1 MTYCRRRQ
9 KHKRIKWII
18 ALTAAAIAFRC
29 LAQEAAQTFDVLIAA
44 ETAVENGGTVAAGLT
59 PLQPETALNL
69 NGVELT
75 GYFEDKAA
83 VFDGARNTE
92 NGKSVGLPEPYKA
105 DTGGAAVLEQNK
117 LLTVEGDKAKLLSLL
132 PLLFDAEQAVGTE
145 REQTRPSFPTLSER
159 AERDDAETYDS
170 SAIAVNEQQDEVA
183 FTLAECP
190 VRMDWDNNVVVYQS
204 EVVKSVNGQEVE
216 RQGCQD
222 SDFPIDILRAYSL
235 CADDVV
241 LADKKAFKMY
251 KPYFLDKGEQK
262 FLKECTRDEEQAFDI
277 KENLDCLP
285 QIDMNGK
292 KVLEQSY
299 LYYTDDTDRAVTVS
313 ECQTRDTTRTFDLRF
328 TYDTCSIR
336 VDGEKNVAYQ
346 QGKYVYDKDGTTIDV
361 TSCQDSDLTY
371 PVSDEFC
378 YYRDNLAA
386 KKAVR
391 YERKKVNTVNGLHY
405 LTDCQ
410 PVSQTDIFETF
421 DGCEGLHKDD
431 FTAGFSYGYSQYYYV
446 NDKNARVYLTEC
458 AVNAAT
464 YPHQAVIE
472 DWQVDFENLNAT
484 SLIAYYI
491 DLPSGRIKIADA
503 AVTKDSIAVP
513 LARQSEQI
521 VKTDEYTD
529 AGCWRNYKQELLETY
544 LLPNGK
550 TIENRT
556 SLTETSPVY
565 ICRDEEQEGTA
576 SYCAYR
582 NCSGF
587 SCILLGRYRTY
598 TATYTRTLSNHK
610 ETGASVCSAWTQ
622 TAISSQKSETCDKS
636 RPCGT
641 SYILNGTCVNG
652 QAAPDEQCK

>member
-1 MTYCRRRQ
+1 MRKRRQ

-29 LAQEAAQTFDVLIAA
+29 LAQEAAQNFDVLIAV

-59 PLQPETALNL
+59 LLQPETALNL

-105 DTGGAAVLEQNK
+105 DIGGAAVLEQNK
-117 LLTVEGDKAKLLSLL
+117 VLTVEGDKEKLLSLL
-132 PLLFDAEQAVGTE
+132 SLLFNAEPAAGTE
-145 REQTRPSFPTLSER
+145 REQMRPFIPPLSER
-159 AERDDAETYDS
+159 AERDDKETYDS

-190 VRMDWDNNVVVYQS
+190 VRVDWDNNVVVYQS

-235 CADDVV
+235 CTDDVV

-346 QGKYVYDKDGTTIDV
+346 QGKYVYDKDGTTMDV

-391 YERKKVNTVNGLHY
+391 YERKKVNTVSGLHY

-410 PVSQTDIFETF
+410 PVSQTDILETF

-431 FTAGFSYGYSQYYYV
+431 FTVGFSYGYSRYYYV

-458 AVNAAT
+458 AVNATT

-491 DLPSGRIKIADA
+491 DLPSGRVKISDA

-587 SCILLGRYRTY
+587 SCTLLGRYRTY

-622 TAISSQKSETCDKS
+622 TAISSQKSKTCDKS

>member
-44 ETAVENGGTVAAGLT
+44 ETTVENGGTVAAGLT

-190 VRMDWDNNVVVYQS
+190 VRVDWDNNVVVYQS
-204 EVVKSVNGQEVE
+204 EVVKSVNGLEVE

-251 KPYFLDKGEQK
+251 KPYFPDKGEQK

-361 TSCQDSDLTY
+361 TSCQDSDKTY
-371 PVSDEFC
+371 PIADEFC

-391 YERKKVNTVNGLHY
+391 YERKKVNTVSGLHY

-410 PVSQTDIFETF
+410 PVSQTDILETF

-431 FTAGFSYGYSQYYYV
+431 FTAGFSYGYSRYYYV

-458 AVNAAT
+458 AVNATT

-491 DLPSGRIKIADA
+491 DLPSGRVKISDA

-513 LARQSEQI
+513 LAKQSERV
-521 VKTDEYTD
+521 VKTDEYSD

-550 TIENRT
+550 TI
-556 SLTETSPVY
+556 
-565 ICRDEEQEGTA
+565 
-576 SYCAYR
+576 
-582 NCSGF
+582 
-587 SCILLGRYRTY
+587 
-598 TATYTRTLSNHK
+598 
-610 ETGASVCSAWTQ
+610 
-622 TAISSQKSETCDKS
+622 
-636 RPCGT
+636 
-641 SYILNGTCVNG
+641 
-652 QAAPDEQCK
+652 

>member
-190 VRMDWDNNVVVYQS
+190 VRVDWDNNVVVYQS

-235 CADDVV
+235 CADDAV

-346 QGKYVYDKDGTTIDV
+346 QGKYVYDKDGTTMDV

-391 YERKKVNTVNGLHY
+391 YERKKVNTVSGLHY

-410 PVSQTDIFETF
+410 PVSQTDILETF

-431 FTAGFSYGYSQYYYV
+431 FTAGFSYGYSRYYYV
-446 NDKNARVYLTEC
+446 NDKNARVYLTKCEP
-458 AVNAAT
+458 NAST
-464 YPHQAVIE
+464 YQHQAVIE
-472 DWQVDFENLNAT
+472 DWQPDFETMKAT

-622 TAISSQKSETCDKS
+622 TAISSQKSKTCDKS

>member
-1 MTYCRRRQ
+1 MRKRRQ

-29 LAQEAAQTFDVLIAA
+29 LAQEAAQNFDVLIAV

-59 PLQPETALNL
+59 LLQPETALNL

-105 DTGGAAVLEQNK
+105 DIGGAAVLEQNK
-117 LLTVEGDKAKLLSLL
+117 VLTVEGDKEKLLSLL
-132 PLLFDAEQAVGTE
+132 SLLFNAEPAAGTE
-145 REQTRPSFPTLSER
+145 REQMRPFIPPLSER
-159 AERDDAETYDS
+159 AERDDKETYDS

-190 VRMDWDNNVVVYQS
+190 VRVDWDNNVVVYQS

-262 FLKECTRDEEQAFDI
+262 FLKECTRDEEQVFDI
-277 KENLDCLP
+277 KESLDCLP

-391 YERKKVNTVNGLHY
+391 YERKKVNTVSGLHY

-410 PVSQTDIFETF
+410 PVSQTDILETF

-431 FTAGFSYGYSQYYYV
+431 FTARFSYGYSRYYYV

-458 AVNAAT
+458 AVNATT

-491 DLPSGRIKIADA
+491 DLPSGRVKISDA

-622 TAISSQKSETCDKS
+622 TAISSQKSKTCDKS

-641 SYILNGTCVNG
+641 SYILNGTCING

>member
-1 MTYCRRRQ
+1 MRRRRQ

-18 ALTAAAIAFRC
+18 ALTAAAIAFKC
-29 LAQEAAQTFDVLIAA
+29 FAQEAAQTFDVLIAA
-44 ETAVENGGTVAAGLT
+44 ETTVENGGAVAAGLT
-59 PLQPETALNL
+59 PLQPETTLDL
-69 NGVELT
+69 TDVELT
-75 GYFEDKAA
+75 GYFEDKSA
-83 VFDGARNTE
+83 VLNGARNTQ

-105 DTGGAAVLEQNK
+105 DIGGAAVLEQNK
-117 LLTVEGDKAKLLSLL
+117 VLTVEGDKEKLLSLL
-132 PLLFDAEQAVGTE
+132 SLLFNAEPAAGTE
-145 REQTRPSFPTLSER
+145 QEQIRPFIPPLSER
-159 AERDDAETYDS
+159 AERDDEETYDS

-183 FTLAECP
+183 FTLADCP
-190 VRMDWDNNVVVYQS
+190 VRVDWDNNVVVYQS

-361 TSCQDSDLTY
+361 TSCQDGDKTY

-410 PVSQTDIFETF
+410 PVSQTDIFETSEE
-421 DGCEGLHKDD
+421 CEGLHKDD
-431 FTAGFSYGYSQYYYV
+431 FTAGFSYGYSRYYYV

-458 AVNAAT
+458 AVNATT

-491 DLPSGRIKIADA
+491 DLPSGRVKISDA

-587 SCILLGRYRTY
+587 SCILSGRYRTY

-622 TAISSQKSETCDKS
+622 TAISSQKSKTCDKS

>member
-44 ETAVENGGTVAAGLT
+44 ETTVENGGTVAAGLT

-190 VRMDWDNNVVVYQS
+190 VRVDWDNNVVVYQI

-361 TSCQDSDLTY
+361 TSCQDSDKTY
-371 PVSDEFC
+371 PIADEFC

-391 YERKKVNTVNGLHY
+391 YERKKVNTVSGLHY

-410 PVSQTDIFETF
+410 PVSQTDILETF

-431 FTAGFSYGYSQYYYV
+431 FTAGFSYGYSRYYYV

-458 AVNAAT
+458 AVNATT

-491 DLPSGRIKIADA
+491 DLPSGRVKISDA

-622 TAISSQKSETCDKS
+622 TAISSQKSKTCDQS

>member
-1 MTYCRRRQ
+1 MRKRRQ

-29 LAQEAAQTFDVLIAA
+29 LAQEAAQNFDVLIAA

-59 PLQPETALNL
+59 LLQPETALNL

-145 REQTRPSFPTLSER
+145 REQTRPFFPTLSER

-190 VRMDWDNNVVVYQS
+190 VRVDWDNNVVVYQS

-277 KENLDCLP
+277 KENLNCLP

-361 TSCQDSDLTY
+361 TACQDSDLTY

-391 YERKKVNTVNGLHY
+391 YERKKVNTVSGLHY

-410 PVSQTDIFETF
+410 PVSQTDILETF

-431 FTAGFSYGYSQYYYV
+431 FTAGFSYGYSRYYYV
-446 NDKNARVYLTEC
+446 NDKNARVYLTKCEP
-458 AVNAAT
+458 NAST
-464 YPHQAVIE
+464 YQHQAVIE

-491 DLPSGRIKIADA
+491 DLPSGRVKISDA

-622 TAISSQKSETCDKS
+622 TAISSQKSKTCDKS

-652 QAAPDEQCK
+652 QAEPDEQCK

>member
-132 PLLFDAEQAVGTE
+132 PLLFDAKQAVGTE

-190 VRMDWDNNVVVYQS
+190 VRVDWDNNVVVYQS

-346 QGKYVYDKDGTTIDV
+346 QGKYVYDRDGTTIDV
-361 TSCQDSDLTY
+361 TSCQDSDKTY
-371 PVSDEFC
+371 PIADEFC

-391 YERKKVNTVNGLHY
+391 YERKKVNTVSGLHY

-410 PVSQTDIFETF
+410 PVSQTDILETF

-431 FTAGFSYGYSQYYYV
+431 FTAGFSYGYSRYYYV

-458 AVNAAT
+458 AVNATT

-484 SLIAYYI
+484 SLIAYYKI
-491 DLPSGRIKIADA
+491 GRAH
-503 AVTKDSIAVP
+503 V
-513 LARQSEQI
+513 
-521 VKTDEYTD
+521 
-529 AGCWRNYKQELLETY
+529 
-544 LLPNGK
+544 
-550 TIENRT
+550 
-556 SLTETSPVY
+556 
-565 ICRDEEQEGTA
+565 
-576 SYCAYR
+576 
-582 NCSGF
+582 
-587 SCILLGRYRTY
+587 
-598 TATYTRTLSNHK
+598 
-610 ETGASVCSAWTQ
+610 
-622 TAISSQKSETCDKS
+622 
-636 RPCGT
+636 
-641 SYILNGTCVNG
+641 
-652 QAAPDEQCK
+652 

>member
-1 MTYCRRRQ
+1 MRKRRQ

-44 ETAVENGGTVAAGLT
+44 ETAVENGGAVAAGLT
-59 PLQPETALNL
+59 PLQPETTLDL
-69 NGVELT
+69 TDVELT
-75 GYFEDKAA
+75 GYFEDKSA
-83 VFDGARNTE
+83 VLNGARNTQ

-105 DTGGAAVLEQNK
+105 DIGGAAVLEQNK
-117 LLTVEGDKAKLLSLL
+117 VLTVEGDKEKLLSLL
-132 PLLFDAEQAVGTE
+132 SLLFNAEPAAGTE
-145 REQTRPSFPTLSER
+145 REQMRPFIPPLSER

-190 VRMDWDNNVVVYQS
+190 VRVDWDNNVVVYQS

-391 YERKKVNTVNGLHY
+391 YERKKVNTVSGLHY

-410 PVSQTDIFETF
+410 PVSQTDILETF

-431 FTAGFSYGYSQYYYV
+431 FTAGFSYGYSRYYYV

-458 AVNAAT
+458 AVNATT

-491 DLPSGRIKIADA
+491 DLPSGRVKISDA

-521 VKTDEYTD
+521 VKTNEYTD

-622 TAISSQKSETCDKS
+622 TAISSQKSKTCDQS

>member
-1 MTYCRRRQ
+1 MTYYRRRQ

-44 ETAVENGGTVAAGLT
+44 ETTVENGGTVAAGLT
-59 PLQPETALNL
+59 PLQPETTLDL
-69 NGVELT
+69 TDVELT
-75 GYFEDKAA
+75 GYFEDKSA
-83 VFDGARNTE
+83 VLNGARNTQ

-105 DTGGAAVLEQNK
+105 DIGGAAVLEQNK
-117 LLTVEGDKAKLLSLL
+117 VLTVEGDKEKLLSLL
-132 PLLFDAEQAVGTE
+132 SLLFNAEPAAGTE
-145 REQTRPSFPTLSER
+145 REQMRPFIPPLSER

-190 VRMDWDNNVVVYQS
+190 VRVDWDNNVVVYQN

-391 YERKKVNTVNGLHY
+391 YERKKVNTVSGLHY

-410 PVSQTDIFETF
+410 PVSQTDILETF

-431 FTAGFSYGYSQYYYV
+431 FTAGFSYGYSRYYYV

-458 AVNAAT
+458 AVNATT

-491 DLPSGRIKIADA
+491 DLPSGRVKISDA

-521 VKTDEYTD
+521 VKTNEYTD

>member
-1 MTYCRRRQ
+1 MTYYRRRQ

-44 ETAVENGGTVAAGLT
+44 ETTVENGGTVAAGLT

-132 PLLFDAEQAVGTE
+132 PLLFNAEPAAGTE
-145 REQTRPSFPTLSER
+145 REQMRPFIPPLSER
-159 AERDDAETYDS
+159 AERDDEETYDS

-190 VRMDWDNNVVVYQS
+190 VRVDWDNNVVVYQS

-262 FLKECTRDEEQAFDI
+262 FLKECTRDEEPAFDI

-361 TSCQDSDLTY
+361 TACQDSDLTY

-391 YERKKVNTVNGLHY
+391 YERKKVNTVSGLHY

-410 PVSQTDIFETF
+410 PVSQTDILETF

-431 FTAGFSYGYSQYYYV
+431 FTAGFSYGYSRYYYV
-446 NDKNARVYLTEC
+446 NDKNARVYLTKCEP
-458 AVNAAT
+458 NAST
-464 YPHQAVIE
+464 YQHQAVIE

-491 DLPSGRIKIADA
+491 DLPSGRVKISDA

-622 TAISSQKSETCDKS
+622 TAISSQKSKTCDKS

-652 QAAPDEQCK
+652 QAEPDEQCK

>member
-1 MTYCRRRQ
+1 MRKRRQ

-59 PLQPETALNL
+59 LLQPETALNL

-92 NGKSVGLPEPYKA
+92 NGKSVGLPEQYKA

-145 REQTRPSFPTLSER
+145 REQTRPFFPTLSER

-190 VRMDWDNNVVVYQS
+190 VRVDWDNNVVVYQS

-235 CADDVV
+235 CTDDVV

-346 QGKYVYDKDGTTIDV
+346 QGKYVYDKDGTTMDV

-391 YERKKVNTVNGLHY
+391 YERKKVNTVSGLHY

-410 PVSQTDIFETF
+410 PVSQTDILETF

-431 FTAGFSYGYSQYYYV
+431 FTVGFSYGYSRYYYV

-458 AVNAAT
+458 AVNATT

-491 DLPSGRIKIADA
+491 DLPSGRVKISDA

-587 SCILLGRYRTY
+587 SCTLLGRYRTY

-622 TAISSQKSETCDKS
+622 TAISSQKSKTCDKS

>member
-1 MTYCRRRQ
+1 MTYYRRRQ

-44 ETAVENGGTVAAGLT
+44 ETTVENGGTVAAGLT

-132 PLLFDAEQAVGTE
+132 PLLFNAEPAAGTE
-145 REQTRPSFPTLSER
+145 REQMRPFIPPLSER
-159 AERDDAETYDS
+159 AERDDEETYDS

-190 VRMDWDNNVVVYQS
+190 VRVDWDNNVVVYQS

-361 TSCQDSDLTY
+361 TACQDSDLTY

-391 YERKKVNTVNGLHY
+391 YERKKVNTVSGLHY

-410 PVSQTDIFETF
+410 PVSQTDILETF

-431 FTAGFSYGYSQYYYV
+431 FTAGFSYGYSRYYYV
-446 NDKNARVYLTEC
+446 NDKNARVYLTKCEP
-458 AVNAAT
+458 NAST
-464 YPHQAVIE
+464 YQHQAVIE

-491 DLPSGRIKIADA
+491 DLPSGRVKISDA

-610 ETGASVCSAWTQ
+610 ETGASICSAWTQ
-622 TAISSQKSETCDKS
+622 TAISSQKSKTCDKS

-652 QAAPDEQCK
+652 QAEPDEQCK

>member
-59 PLQPETALNL
+59 LLQPETALNL

-132 PLLFDAEQAVGTE
+132 PLLFNAEPAAGTE
-145 REQTRPSFPTLSER
+145 REQMRPFIPTLSER

-190 VRMDWDNNVVVYQS
+190 VRVDWDNNVVVYQS

-262 FLKECTRDEEQAFDI
+262 FLKECTRDEEQVFDI
-277 KENLDCLP
+277 KESLDCLP

-361 TSCQDSDLTY
+361 TSCQDSDKTY
-371 PVSDEFC
+371 PIADEFC

-391 YERKKVNTVNGLHY
+391 YERKKVNTVSGLHY

-410 PVSQTDIFETF
+410 PVSQTDILETF

-431 FTAGFSYGYSQYYYV
+431 FTAGFSYGYSRYYYV

-458 AVNAAT
+458 AVNATT

-491 DLPSGRIKIADA
+491 DLPSGRVKISDA

-622 TAISSQKSETCDKS
+622 TAISSQKSKTCDQS

>member
-59 PLQPETALNL
+59 LLQPETALNL

-117 LLTVEGDKAKLLSLL
+117 VLTVEGDKEKLLSLL
-132 PLLFDAEQAVGTE
+132 SLLFNAEPAAGTE
-145 REQTRPSFPTLSER
+145 REQMRPFIPPLSER
-159 AERDDAETYDS
+159 AERDDEETYDS

-190 VRMDWDNNVVVYQS
+190 VRVDWDNNVVVYQN

-313 ECQTRDTTRTFDLRF
+313 ECQTRDTTRTFDLRL

-410 PVSQTDIFETF
+410 PVSQTDIFETSEE
-421 DGCEGLHKDD
+421 CEGLHKDD
-431 FTAGFSYGYSQYYYV
+431 FTAGFSYGYSRYYYV

-458 AVNAAT
+458 AVNATT

-491 DLPSGRIKIADA
+491 DLPSGRVKISDA

-622 TAISSQKSETCDKS
+622 TAISSQKSKTCDQS

>member
-92 NGKSVGLPEPYKA
+92 NGKSVGLPEAYKA

-145 REQTRPSFPTLSER
+145 REQTRPSFPILSER

-190 VRMDWDNNVVVYQS
+190 VRVDWDNNVVVYQS

-235 CADDVV
+235 CADDIV

-277 KENLDCLP
+277 KESLDCLP

-346 QGKYVYDKDGTTIDV
+346 QGKYVYDRDGQSVDV
-361 TSCQDSDLTY
+361 TACQDGDKTY
-371 PVSDEFC
+371 PIADEFC

-391 YERKKVNTVNGLHY
+391 YERKKVNTVSGLHY

-410 PVSQTDIFETF
+410 PVSQTDILETF

-431 FTAGFSYGYSQYYYV
+431 FTAGFSYGYSRYYYV
-446 NDKNARVYLTEC
+446 NDKNARVYLTKCEP
-458 AVNAAT
+458 NAST
-464 YPHQAVIE
+464 YQHQAVIE
-472 DWQVDFENLNAT
+472 DWQPDFETMKAT

-491 DLPSGRIKIADA
+491 DLSSGRIKIADA
-503 AVTKDSIAVP
+503 AITKDSISVP
-513 LARQSEQI
+513 LAKQSERV
-521 VKTDEYTD
+521 VKTDEYAD
-529 AGCWRNYKQELLETY
+529 AGCWRNFKQVLLETY
-544 LLPNGK
+544 LLPNGQTVERK
-550 TIENRT
+550 TPM
-556 SLTETSPVY
+556 TEVLPVY
-565 ICRDEEQEGTA
+565 LCKDDDQTETA
-576 SYCAYR
+576 SYCARR
-582 NCSGF
+582 NCSGIACAVF
-587 SCILLGRYRTY
+587 GRYRIY
-598 TATYTRTLSNHK
+598 TATYSRTRGVHAG
-610 ETGASVCSAWTQ
+610 TGAKVCSAWTQ
-622 TAISSQKSETCDKS
+622 TAISSKKSKTCDKS
-636 RPCGT
+636 KPCGEKYVL
-641 SYILNGTCVNG
+641 SGTCDDG
-652 QAAPDEQCK
+652 QAVPDVPCR

>member
-44 ETAVENGGTVAAGLT
+44 ETTVENGGTVAAGLT
-59 PLQPETALNL
+59 LLQPETALNL

-190 VRMDWDNNVVVYQS
+190 VRVDWDNNVVVYQS

-361 TSCQDSDLTY
+361 TSCQDSDKTY
-371 PVSDEFC
+371 PIADEFC

-391 YERKKVNTVNGLHY
+391 YERKKVNTVSGLHY

-410 PVSQTDIFETF
+410 PVSQTDILETF

-431 FTAGFSYGYSQYYYV
+431 FTAGFSYGYSRYYYV

-458 AVNAAT
+458 AVNATT

-491 DLPSGRIKIADA
+491 DLPSGRVKISDA

-587 SCILLGRYRTY
+587 SCTLLGRYRTY

-622 TAISSQKSETCDKS
+622 TAISSQKSKTCDQS

>member
-1 MTYCRRRQ
+1 MRKRRQ

-18 ALTAAAIAFRC
+18 ALTAAAIAFKC
-29 LAQEAAQTFDVLIAA
+29 FAQEAAQTFDVLIAA
-44 ETAVENGGTVAAGLT
+44 ETTVENGGAVAAGLT
-59 PLQPETALNL
+59 PLQPETTLDL
-69 NGVELT
+69 TDVELT
-75 GYFEDKAA
+75 GYFEDKSA

-92 NGKSVGLPEPYKA
+92 NGKSVGLPEPYKV
-105 DTGGAAVLEQNK
+105 DIGGAAVLEQNK
-117 LLTVEGDKAKLLSLL
+117 VLTVEGDKEKLLSLL
-132 PLLFDAEQAVGTE
+132 SLLFNAEPAAGTE
-145 REQTRPSFPTLSER
+145 REQMRPFIPPLSER
-159 AERDDAETYDS
+159 AERDDEETYDS

-190 VRMDWDNNVVVYQS
+190 VRVDWDNNVVVYQN

-410 PVSQTDIFETF
+410 PVSQTDILETF

-431 FTAGFSYGYSQYYYV
+431 FTARFSYGYSRYYYV

-458 AVNAAT
+458 AVNATT

-491 DLPSGRIKIADA
+491 DLPSGRVKISDA

>member
-1 MTYCRRRQ
+1 MRKRRQ

-18 ALTAAAIAFRC
+18 ALTAAAIAFKC
-29 LAQEAAQTFDVLIAA
+29 FAQEAAQTFDVLIAA
-44 ETAVENGGTVAAGLT
+44 ETTVENGGAVAAGLT
-59 PLQPETALNL
+59 PLQPETTLDL
-69 NGVELT
+69 TDVELT
-75 GYFEDKAA
+75 GYFEDKSA
-83 VFDGARNTE
+83 VLNGARNTQ

-105 DTGGAAVLEQNK
+105 DIGGAAVLEQNK
-117 LLTVEGDKAKLLSLL
+117 VLTVEGDKEKLLSLL
-132 PLLFDAEQAVGTE
+132 SLLFNAEPAAGTE
-145 REQTRPSFPTLSER
+145 REQMRPFIPPLSER
-159 AERDDAETYDS
+159 AERDDEETYDS

-190 VRMDWDNNVVVYQS
+190 VRVDWDNNVVVYQS

-410 PVSQTDIFETF
+410 PVSQTDIFETSEE
-421 DGCEGLHKDD
+421 CEGLHKDD
-431 FTAGFSYGYSQYYYV
+431 FTAGFSYGYSRYYYV

-458 AVNAAT
+458 AVNATT

-491 DLPSGRIKIADA
+491 DLPSGRVKISDA

-622 TAISSQKSETCDKS
+622 TAISSQKSKTCDKS

>member
-1 MTYCRRRQ
+1 MTYYRRRQ

-44 ETAVENGGTVAAGLT
+44 ETTVENGGTVAAGLT

-132 PLLFDAEQAVGTE
+132 PLLFNAEPAAGTE
-145 REQTRPSFPTLSER
+145 REQMRPFIPPLSER
-159 AERDDAETYDS
+159 AERDDEETYDS

-190 VRMDWDNNVVVYQS
+190 VRVDWDNNVVVYQS

-361 TSCQDSDLTY
+361 TACQDSDLTY

-391 YERKKVNTVNGLHY
+391 YERKKVNTVSGLHY

-410 PVSQTDIFETF
+410 PVSQTDILETF

-431 FTAGFSYGYSQYYYV
+431 FTAGFSYGYSRYYYV
-446 NDKNARVYLTEC
+446 NDKNARVYLTKCEP
-458 AVNAAT
+458 NAST
-464 YPHQAVIE
+464 YQHQAVIE

-491 DLPSGRIKIADA
+491 DLPSGRVKISDA

-622 TAISSQKSETCDKS
+622 TAISSQKSKTCDKS

-652 QAAPDEQCK
+652 QAEPDEQCK

>member
-1 MTYCRRRQ
+1 MTYYRRRQ

-44 ETAVENGGTVAAGLT
+44 ETTVENGGTVAAGLT

-132 PLLFDAEQAVGTE
+132 PLLFNAEPAAGTE
-145 REQTRPSFPTLSER
+145 REQMRPFIPPLSER
-159 AERDDAETYDS
+159 AERDDEETYDS
-170 SAIAVNEQQDEVA
+170 SEIAVNEQQDEVA

-190 VRMDWDNNVVVYQS
+190 VRVDWDNNVVVYQS

-361 TSCQDSDLTY
+361 TACQDSDLTY

-391 YERKKVNTVNGLHY
+391 YERKKVNTVSGLHY

-410 PVSQTDIFETF
+410 PVSQTDILETF

-431 FTAGFSYGYSQYYYV
+431 FTAGFSYGYSRYYYV
-446 NDKNARVYLTEC
+446 NDKNARVYLTKCEP
-458 AVNAAT
+458 NAST
-464 YPHQAVIE
+464 YQHQAVIE

-491 DLPSGRIKIADA
+491 DLPSGRVKISDA

-622 TAISSQKSETCDKS
+622 TAISSQKSKTCDKS

-652 QAAPDEQCK
+652 QAEPDEQCK

>member
-1 MTYCRRRQ
+1 MTYYRRRQ

-44 ETAVENGGTVAAGLT
+44 ETTVENGGTVAAGLT

-132 PLLFDAEQAVGTE
+132 PLLFNAEPAAGTE
-145 REQTRPSFPTLSER
+145 REQMRPFIPPLSER
-159 AERDDAETYDS
+159 AERDDEETYDS

-190 VRMDWDNNVVVYQS
+190 VRVDWDNNVVVYQS

-361 TSCQDSDLTY
+361 TACQDSDLTY

-391 YERKKVNTVNGLHY
+391 YERKKVNTVSGLHY

-410 PVSQTDIFETF
+410 PVSQTDILETF

-431 FTAGFSYGYSQYYYV
+431 FTAGFSYGYSRYYYV
-446 NDKNARVYLTEC
+446 NDKNARVYLTKCEP
-458 AVNAAT
+458 NAST
-464 YPHQAVIE
+464 YQHQAVIE

-491 DLPSGRIKIADA
+491 DLPSGRVKISDA

-622 TAISSQKSETCDKS
+622 TAICSQKSKTCDKS

-652 QAAPDEQCK
+652 QAEPDEQCK

>member
-1 MTYCRRRQ
+1 MTYYRRRQ

-44 ETAVENGGTVAAGLT
+44 ETAVENGGAVAAGLT
-59 PLQPETALNL
+59 PLQPETTLDL
-69 NGVELT
+69 TDVELT
-75 GYFEDKAA
+75 GYFEDKSA

-132 PLLFDAEQAVGTE
+132 PLLFNAEPAAGTE
-145 REQTRPSFPTLSER
+145 REQMRPFIPPLSER

-190 VRMDWDNNVVVYQS
+190 VRVDWDNNVVVYQN

-391 YERKKVNTVNGLHY
+391 YERKKVNTVSGLHY

-410 PVSQTDIFETF
+410 PVSQTDILETF

-431 FTAGFSYGYSQYYYV
+431 FTAGFSYGYSRYYYV

-458 AVNAAT
+458 AVNATT

-472 DWQVDFENLNAT
+472 DWQVDFENLKAT

-491 DLPSGRIKIADA
+491 DLPSGRVKISDA

-521 VKTDEYTD
+521 VKTNEYTD

-622 TAISSQKSETCDKS
+622 TAISSQKSKTCDKS

-641 SYILNGTCVNG
+641 SYILNGTCING

>member
-44 ETAVENGGTVAAGLT
+44 ETTVENGGTVAAGLT

-190 VRMDWDNNVVVYQS
+190 VRVDWDNNVVVYQS
-204 EVVKSVNGQEVE
+204 EVVKSVNGLEVE

-251 KPYFLDKGEQK
+251 KPYFPDKGEQK

-361 TSCQDSDLTY
+361 TSCQDSDKTY
-371 PVSDEFC
+371 PIADEFC

-391 YERKKVNTVNGLHY
+391 YERKKVNTVSGLHY

-410 PVSQTDIFETF
+410 PVSQTDILETF

-431 FTAGFSYGYSQYYYV
+431 FTAGFSYGYSRYYYV

-458 AVNAAT
+458 AVNATT

-491 DLPSGRIKIADA
+491 DLPSGRVKISGA

-513 LARQSEQI
+513 LAKQSERV
-521 VKTDEYTD
+521 VKTDEYSD

-622 TAISSQKSETCDKS
+622 TAISSKKSKTCDQS

>member
-1 MTYCRRRQ
+1 MRKRRQ

-18 ALTAAAIAFRC
+18 ALTAAAIAFKC
-29 LAQEAAQTFDVLIAA
+29 FAQEAAQTFDVLI
-44 ETAVENGGTVAAGLT
+44 AAGLT

-75 GYFEDKAA
+75 GYFENKSA

-105 DTGGAAVLEQNK
+105 DIGGAAVLEQNK
-117 LLTVEGDKAKLLSLL
+117 VLTVEGDKAKLLSLL
-132 PLLFDAEQAVGTE
+132 SLLFDAEQAVGTE

-159 AERDDAETYDS
+159 AERDDAEIYDS

-183 FTLAECP
+183 FTIAECP
-190 VRMDWDNNVVVYQS
+190 VRVDWDNNVVVYQS

-262 FLKECTRDEEQAFDI
+262 FLKECTRDEEQVFDI
-277 KENLDCLP
+277 KESLDCLP

-346 QGKYVYDKDGTTIDV
+346 QGKYVYDRDGQSVDV
-361 TSCQDSDLTY
+361 TACQDGDKTY
-371 PVSDEFC
+371 PIADEFC

-391 YERKKVNTVNGLHY
+391 YERKKVNTVSGLHY

-410 PVSQTDIFETF
+410 PVSQTDILETF

-431 FTAGFSYGYSQYYYV
+431 FTAGFSYGYSRYYYV

-458 AVNAAT
+458 AVNATT

-491 DLPSGRIKIADA
+491 DLLSRRVKISDA

-565 ICRDEEQEGTA
+565 ICRDEEREGTA
-576 SYCAYR
+576 TYCLKL
-582 NCSGF
+582 NCSSIG
-587 SCILLGRYRTY
+587 CMLLERKYRVF
-598 TATYTRTLSNHK
+598 TAKYTRTQGVYAGSQ
-610 ETGASVCSAWTQ
+610 SMVCSAWTQ
-622 TAISSQKSETCDKS
+622 TSNSSEYASSCDKS
-636 RPCGT
+636 RPCGRY
-641 SYILNGTCVNG
+641 YILNGTCVNG
-652 QAAPDEQCK
+652 QAAPDEPCR